1 MMKHAASVVGE
12 RRIGERW
19 SVQVSLGLALGG
31 ELGVGSTAYTILP
44 GPFAT
49 VGGSYRVVDEN
60 DNGHGWVPFVLL
72 SASLGA
78 SVSWT
83 RDRSAPSPPTGT
95 ETMTAF
101 DGRLG
106 LAVGKTIAG
115 VVSPYLVA
123 RAFGLPV
130 LWRIDGRSVVG
141 TDANHY
147 QLGLGAAVRI
157 GSADLDVEGVPLGEQ
172 AIVVGGGWS
181 F

>member
-1 MMKHAASVVGE
+1 MKHAATLVGE
-12 RRIGERW
+12 RRLGTRW
-19 SVQVSLGLALGG
+19 SVQLAVGAAIAG
-31 ELGVGSTAYTILP
+31 ELSFAGAEYQILP
-44 GPFAT
+44 GPFVT
-49 VGGSYRVVDEN
+49 VGGSYRVVDE
-60 DNGHGWVPFVLL
+60 DAKGWVPFVLV

-78 SVSWT
+78 AISWT
-83 RDRSAPSPPTGT
+83 REENVASPPT

-101 DGRLG
+101 DGRVG
-106 LAVGKTIAG
+106 VAVGKSIAG

-130 LWRIDGRSVVG
+130 LWNIDGRNVTG

-157 GSADLDVEGVPLGEQ
+157 GKADLDVEGVPLGEQ
-172 AIVVGGGWS
+172 AIVAGGGWS

>member
-12 RRIGERW
+12 RRLGERW
-19 SVQVSLGLALGG
+19 SLQVSVGLAVAG
-31 ELGVGSTAYTILP
+31 ELDVGSTAHEILP
-44 GPFAT
+44 GPFGTIGA
-49 VGGSYRVVDEN
+49 SYRIVDEK
-60 DNGHGWVPFVLL
+60 GWVPFVL
-72 SASLGA
+72 ASTSFGA

-83 RDRSAPSPPTGT
+83 RARGVPSAPT

-106 LAVGKTIAG
+106 LAVGKTIAN
-115 VVSPYLVA
+115 VVSPYLVV
-123 RAFGLPV
+123 RGFGLPV
-130 LWRIDGRSVVG
+130 LWSIDGRNVVG

-147 QLGLGAAVRI
+147 QVGLGAAVRI
-157 GSADLDVEGVPLGEQ
+157 GGADIDVEGVPLGEQ